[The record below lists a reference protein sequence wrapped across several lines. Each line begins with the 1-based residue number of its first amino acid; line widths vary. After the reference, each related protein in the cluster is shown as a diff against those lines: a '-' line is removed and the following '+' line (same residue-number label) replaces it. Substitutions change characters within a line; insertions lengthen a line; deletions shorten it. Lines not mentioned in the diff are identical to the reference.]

1 MNAFAF
7 LLSCLVFL
15 PVFNRLRLVNWR
27 NARAYAVLQYLFQ
40 AGIAFWAMWDACAGV
55 VDGYQWI
62 LLAFVATW
70 QQLTREDWSDGV
82 PDHIQTGVDDLGPPE
97 LERFK

>member
-1 MNAFAF
+1 MNATAF
-7 LLSCLVFL
+7 FVACVVFL

-40 AGIAFWAMWDACAGV
+40 AGVSLWVLYDACAGV
-55 VDGYQWI
+55 VDGYQWA
-62 LLAFVATW
+62 LLLFVAIW
-70 QQLTREDWSDGV
+70 QVLTRDDWSHGM
-82 PDHIQTGVDDLGPPE
+82 PEHIQTGAGELGPPE